1 MKGNRI
7 EKIPGEDP
15 LFEAMAMAKPPS
27 GLPLGMGLNDHLI

>member
-1 MKGNRI
+1 
-7 EKIPGEDP
+7 